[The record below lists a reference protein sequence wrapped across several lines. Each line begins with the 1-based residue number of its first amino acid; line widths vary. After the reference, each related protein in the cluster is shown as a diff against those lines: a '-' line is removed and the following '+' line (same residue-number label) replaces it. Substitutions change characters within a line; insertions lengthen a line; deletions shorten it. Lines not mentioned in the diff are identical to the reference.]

1 MCGIIAVVRRPS
13 SQTPPGA
20 RGVLAK
26 MEEARALAAQVT
38 GDWVATAA
46 ALDRLAA
53 RLGSVAQLLCGTRGL
68 RSLLDDPG
76 RRQSLD
82 RLATELDGW
91 VERLEA
97 RVDAQAGTMPADA
110 LEPVNA
116 ALVGVKDALWTLRR
130 DRLAAATAV
139 DALAGPDP
147 SGAAVAAFASI
158 EATLA
163 ALDRIEV
170 RGRDSAG
177 VHVLV
182 TGHGLDLNDLGI
194 AAELAARADP
204 LFTNGATRTPRGHLA
219 FVYKAASEVGELG
232 DNGRRL
238 RAAIAADELLH
249 RAVTAPQAQAMVL
262 THTRW
267 ASVGLIN
274 EANAHPVNSEERAAG
289 SPLTPRS
296 SRYCW
301 ASASKP
307 GRSRSR
313 RRSGGPS
320 PSSKGRLRSLPMPRS
335 RPASCC
341 WPCGAAGRGSS
352 SVLPKTCSWSPA
364 SRTA

>member
-53 RLGSVAQLLCGTRGL
+53 PT
-68 RSLLDDPG
+68 
-76 RRQSLD
+76 
-82 RLATELDGW
+82 
-91 VERLEA
+91 
-97 RVDAQAGTMPADA
+97 AG
-110 LEPVNA
+110 
-116 ALVGVKDALWTLRR
+116 
-130 DRLAAATAV
+130 

-249 RAVTAPQAQAMVL
+249 RAVAAAGAEALVL
-262 THTRW
+262 GHTRW
-267 ASVGLIN
+267 ASVGL
-274 EANAHPVNSEERAAG
+274 
-289 SPLTPRS
+289 
-296 SRYCW
+296 
-301 ASASKP
+301 
-307 GRSRSR
+307 
-313 RRSGGPS
+313 
-320 PSSKGRLRSLPMPRS
+320 
-335 RPASCC
+335 
-341 WPCGAAGRGSS
+341 
-352 SVLPKTCSWSPA
+352 
-364 SRTA
+364 

>member
-1 MCGIIAVVRRPS
+1 MCGIIAVARRPS
-13 SQTPPGA
+13 SHAPPGA
-20 RGVLAK
+20 RGVLAR

-38 GDWVATAA
+38 GDWAATAL
-46 ALDRLAA
+46 ALDRLTA
-53 RLGSVAQLLCGTRGL
+53 RLGGVEQLLRGTPGL

-97 RVDAQAGTMPADA
+97 RVDAQAATLPADA

-116 ALVGVKDALWTLRR
+116 ALVGVKDTLWTLRR
-130 DRLAAATAV
+130 DRLATAVAV
-139 DALAGPDP
+139 DALAGRD
-147 SGAAVAAFASI
+147 SSDAAVAAFASI

-182 TGHGLDLNDLGI
+182 TGHGLDLNDPEI
-194 AAELAARADP
+194 AAQLAARADP
-204 LFTNGATRTPRGHLA
+204 LFTSGAARTPRGHLA

-249 RAVTAPQAQAMVL
+249 RAVTAGGAQALVL

-274 EANAHPVNSEERAAG
+274 EANAHPVNSEERDRGGLPYAVAALNG
-289 SPLTPRS
+289 DVDNYTELI
-296 SRYCW
+296 
-301 ASASKP
+301 
-307 GRSRSR
+307 GRHQ
-313 RRSGGPS
+313 
-320 PSSKGRLRSLPMPRS
+320 LHI
-335 RPASCC
+335 
-341 WPCGAAGRGSS
+341 
-352 SVLPKTCSWSPA
+352 
-364 SRTA
+364 